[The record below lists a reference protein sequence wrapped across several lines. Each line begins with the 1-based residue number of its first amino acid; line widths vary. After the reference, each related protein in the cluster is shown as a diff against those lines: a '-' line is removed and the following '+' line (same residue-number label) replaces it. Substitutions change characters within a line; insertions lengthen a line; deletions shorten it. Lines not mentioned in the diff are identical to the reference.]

1 MLGFNDSHLGTSF
14 AWVLFTVFS
23 SSYNRLDDSQQLS
36 LFLQARSVLSAAV
49 RLNIVGPYAA
59 QKVLLHDV
67 RQLVE
72 AAFETH
78 KLANVDD
85 DEGDDVEDIGPAT
98 TWPLIELL
106 SSRHDML
113 HTRIF
118 NS

>member
-14 AWVLFTVFS
+14 VWVLSRVF
-23 SSYNRLDDSQQLS
+23 YLPYIRPDDSQQLS

-72 AAFETH
+72 VAFEAH

-85 DEGDDVEDIGPAT
+85 DEGDDVDDIGPAT